1 MILKELDPFLGGP
14 DDVAARIPADKLAY
28 CLRRFYRRSTE
39 VDIVNDLSICSGR
52 PPARVDHLVIHSLG
66 FLVIEREDG
75 GGRVRI
81 DDDGQW
87 LQCDGAQNLPMASPI
102 TRAYVQALLLKAFL
116 GRRVRQKGFFDH
128 LELDVLVVVSDDCVI
143 EWPPTGPLPEVCV
156 RDQLIQRISTR
167 LLQCRAQASGT
178 GALNAGERRILGEFL
193 RQSHMTPLDGDE
205 QA

>member
-39 VDIVNDLSICSGR
+39 VDIVNDLSIRSGSS
-52 PPARVDHLVIHSLG
+52 PARVDHLVMHSLG
-66 FLVIEREDG
+66 LLVIERVDG

-87 LQCDGAQNLPMASPI
+87 LQCAGARNLPMGSPI

-116 GRRVRQKGFFDH
+116 DQHVRQKGFFDH

-143 EWPPTGPLPEVCV
+143 EWPPTGPLPEVCA
-156 RDQLIQRISTR
+156 RDQLFQRISAR
-167 LLQCRAQASGT
+167 LAECRAQASGP
-178 GALNAGERRILGEFL
+178 GALNAGQRRILGEFL
-193 RQSHMTPLDGDE
+193 RQSHLTPLDGDE